1 MEFLVSLH
9 ISAFEWLVI
18 VLCGMLIGMSKVG
31 VPGVSMIVVPTL
43 AFIFGA
49 KQSTGVLLP
58 ILMMADIFG
67 VAYYRRHASWSHL
80 VKVIPWAVVG
90 LLLALWVGEL
100 VNDEQFKNLIAILVF
115 LSVGLMLWQDKRK
128 GTHFFPD
135 KWWFAASMGI
145 LGGFATMIGN
155 VAGPVFAIYLLAMHL
170 PKNSFIGTSA
180 WFFMII
186 NFTKFPL
193 QLFVWNNIN
202 LQTLTI
208 DLMTLPAIAIGAV
221 LGFKLV
227 KIIPEHTYR
236 GFVIAITVI
245 SAFLLLL

>member
-1 MEFLVSLH
+1 
-9 ISAFEWLVI
+9 
-18 VLCGMLIGMSKVG
+18 MLIGMSKVG
-31 VPGVSMIVVPTL
+31 IPGVSMIVVPAL

-58 ILMMADIFG
+58 ILMMADLFG
-67 VAYYRRHASWSHL
+67 VAYYRRHANWHHL

-90 LLLALWVGEL
+90 LFIALWIGDI
-100 VNDEQFKNLIAILVF
+100 VNDEQFKDLIAILVF
-115 LSVGLMLWQDKRK
+115 LSIGLMLWQDKRK
-128 GTHFFPD
+128 GTNLFPD

-170 PKNSFIGTSA
+170 PKNSFIGTGA
-180 WFFMII
+180 WFFLII

-202 LQTLTI
+202 TQTLLI
-208 DLMTLPAIAIGAV
+208 DLVTLPAIAIGAF
-221 LGFKLV
+221 LGFKMV
-227 KIIPEHTYR
+227 KTIPEHAYR
-236 GFVIAITVI
+236 GAVIIITAI
-245 SAFLLLL
+245 SAFLLLF

>member
-1 MEFLVSLH
+1 MELLSPLH
-9 ISAFEWLVI
+9 INTLEWTI
-18 VLCGMLIGMSKVG
+18 IMACGMLIGMSKVG
-31 VPGVSMIVVPTL
+31 VPGVSMIVVPAL

-67 VAYYRRHASWSHL
+67 VAYYRRHANWGHL

-90 LLLALWVGEL
+90 LILALWIGKM

-115 LSVGLMLWQDKRK
+115 LSIGLMLWQDKRK
-128 GTHFFPD
+128 AKNLFPD
-135 KWWFAASMGI
+135 KWWFAAAMGI

-180 WFFMII
+180 W
-186 NFTKFPL
+186 
-193 QLFVWNNIN
+193 
-202 LQTLTI
+202 
-208 DLMTLPAIAIGAV
+208 
-221 LGFKLV
+221 
-227 KIIPEHTYR
+227 
-236 GFVIAITVI
+236 
-245 SAFLLLL
+245 

>member
-1 MEFLVSLH
+1 MELLSTLH
-9 ISAFEWLVI
+9 ISPLEWTI
-18 VLCGMLIGMSKVG
+18 IMACGMLIGMSKVG
-31 VPGVSMIVVPTL
+31 VPGVSMIVVPAL

-58 ILMMADIFG
+58 ILMMADLFG
-67 VAYYRRHASWSHL
+67 VAYYRRHANWNHL
-80 VKVIPWAVVG
+80 IKVIPWAVVG
-90 LLLALWVGEL
+90 LLIALWVGEM
-100 VNDEQFKNLIAILVF
+100 VNDKQFKNLIAILVF
-115 LSVGLMLWQDKRK
+115 LSIALMLWQDKRK
-128 GTHFFPD
+128 GTNLFPD
-135 KWWFAASMGI
+135 KWWFAAAMGV

-193 QLFVWNNIN
+193 QFFVWNNIKPE
-202 LQTLTI
+202 TLI
-208 DLMTLPAIAIGAV
+208 VDLVTLPAIALGAFV
-221 LGFKLV
+221 GFKIV

-236 GFVIAITVI
+236 GFVIVITAI

>member
-1 MEFLVSLH
+1 MELLSSLNLNALDWT
-9 ISAFEWLVI
+9 II
-18 VLCGMLIGMSKVG
+18 MLCGMLIGMSKVG
-31 VPGVSMIVVPTL
+31 VPGVSMIVVPAL

-67 VAYYRRHASWSHL
+67 VAYYRRHANWNHL
-80 VKVIPWAVVG
+80 IKVIPWAIVG
-90 LLLALWVGEL
+90 LFLALWVGKL
-100 VNDEQFKNLIAILVF
+100 VNDKQFKNLIAILVF
-115 LSVGLMLWQDKRK
+115 LSIGLMLWQDKRK
-128 GTHFFPD
+128 GKNLFPD
-135 KWWFAASMGI
+135 KWWFAAAMGI

-170 PKNSFIGTSA
+170 PKNGFIGTSA

-193 QLFVWNNIN
+193 QLFVWNNIHAE
-202 LQTLTI
+202 TLAI
-208 DLMTLPAIAIGAV
+208 DLITLPAIAIGAFF
-221 LGFKLV
+221 GFKV
-227 KIIPEHTYR
+227 VRIIPEHTYR
-236 GFVIAITVI
+236 GFVIVITAI

>member
-1 MEFLVSLH
+1 MEFLTSLH
-9 ISAFEWLVI
+9 INALEWTI
-18 VLCGMLIGMSKVG
+18 IMGCGMLIGMSKVG
-31 VPGVSMIVVPTL
+31 VPGVSMIVVPAL

-58 ILMMADIFG
+58 ILMMADLFG
-67 VAYYRRHASWSHL
+67 VAYYRRHANWNHL

-90 LLLALWVGEL
+90 LVLALWVGEM
-100 VNDEQFKNLIAILVF
+100 VNDKQFKNLISVLVF
-115 LSVGLMLWQDKRK
+115 LSIGLMLWQDKRK
-128 GTHFFPD
+128 GTNLFPD
-135 KWWFAASMGI
+135 KWWFAAAMGI

-193 QLFVWNNIN
+193 QFFVWNNIKPE
-202 LQTLTI
+202 TLMV
-208 DLMTLPAIAIGAV
+208 DVVTLPAIAIGAFV
-221 LGFKLV
+221 GFKVV

-236 GFVIAITVI
+236 GFVIAITAI

>member
-1 MEFLVSLH
+1 MELLASLE
-9 ISAFEWLVI
+9 ISALEWFVI
-18 VLCGMLIGMSKVG
+18 LICGMLIGMSKVG
-31 VPGVSMIVVPTL
+31 IPGVSMIVVPAL

-58 ILMMADIFG
+58 ILMMADLFG
-67 VAYYRRHASWSHL
+67 VAYYRRHANWHHL
-80 VKVIPWAVVG
+80 VKVLPWAFVG
-90 LLLALWVGEL
+90 LFIALWIGDI
-100 VNDEQFKNLIAILVF
+100 VNDEQFKDLIAILVF
-115 LSVGLMLWQDKRK
+115 LSIGLMLWQDKRK
-128 GTHFFPD
+128 GTNLFPD
-135 KWWFAASMGI
+135 KWWFAALMGI

-170 PKNSFIGTSA
+170 PKNSFIGTGA

-202 LQTLTI
+202 ASTLMI
-208 DLMTLPAIAIGAV
+208 DLVTLPAIAIGAFV
-221 LGFKLV
+221 GFKMV

-236 GFVIAITVI
+236 GAVIVITVI
-245 SAFLLLL
+245 SAFLLLF

>member
-1 MEFLVSLH
+1 MEMLSSLNLNVFQWS
-9 ISAFEWLVI
+9 IILLS
-18 VLCGMLIGMSKVG
+18 GMLIGMSKVG
-31 VPGVSMIVVPTL
+31 VPGVSMIVVPVL

-67 VAYYRRHASWSHL
+67 VAYYRRHANWNHL
-80 VKVIPWAVVG
+80 IKVIPWAVVG
-90 LLLALWVGEL
+90 LLLALWVGKL
-100 VNDEQFKNLIAILVF
+100 VNDNQFKNLIAILVF
-115 LSVGLMLWQDKRK
+115 LSIGLMLWQDKRK
-128 GTHFFPD
+128 GKNLFPD
-135 KWWFAASMGI
+135 KWWFAATMGI

-193 QLFVWNNIN
+193 QLFVWKNIS

-208 DLMTLPAIAIGAV
+208 DLITLPAIAIGAF
-221 LGFKLV
+221 LGFKVV

-236 GFVIAITVI
+236 GFVIVITAI

>member
-1 MEFLVSLH
+1 MDIVSSLH
-9 ISAFEWLVI
+9 LSVLEWSI
-18 VLCGMLIGMSKVG
+18 IMICGMLVGMSKVG
-31 VPGVSMIVVPTL
+31 VPGVTMIVVPAM

-67 VAYYRRHASWSHL
+67 VAYYHRHASWNHL
-80 VKVIPWAVVG
+80 IKVLPWAVAG
-90 LLLALWVGEL
+90 LLVALWIGEK

-115 LSVGLMLWQDKRK
+115 FSIGLMIWQDKLK
-128 GTHFFPD
+128 GTQFFPD

-170 PKNSFIGTSA
+170 PKNNFIGTSA
-180 WFFMII
+180 WFFLII
-186 NFTKFPL
+186 NFSKFPL
-193 QLFVWNNIN
+193 QMFVWNNIN
-202 LQTLTI
+202 AESLLI
-208 DLMTLPAIAIGAV
+208 DLVTLPAIALGAF

-227 KIIPEHTYR
+227 KIIPEKTFR
-236 GFVIAITVI
+236 GFVIIITAV
-245 SAFLLLL
+245 SAFLLLI